1 MLYAFS
7 QDVPIDAEF
16 YARIRRGLGS
26 EPATG
31 LLSHVAV
38 ERPEGGLRYIDVWQS
53 RDDWD
58 RFVETRLHPV
68 VHPLLAELFGDDVPS
83 EPERISLSLV
93 DIWLGP
99 RT

>member
-1 MLYAFS
+1 M
-7 QDVPIDAEF
+7 
-16 YARIRRGLGS
+16 
-26 EPATG
+26 G

-68 VHPLLAELFGDDVPS
+68 VHPLLAELFGADVPS
-83 EPERISLSLV
+83 EPERTSLSLV

-99 RT
+99 RP

>member
-16 YARIRRGLGS
+16 YARIKQGLGS
-26 EPATG
+26 EPPMG

-38 ERPEGGLRYIDVWQS
+38 GRPEGGLRYIDVWQS

-68 VHPLLAELFGDDVPS
+68 VHPLLAELFGADVPS
-83 EPERISLSLV
+83 EPERTSLSLV

-99 RT
+99 RP